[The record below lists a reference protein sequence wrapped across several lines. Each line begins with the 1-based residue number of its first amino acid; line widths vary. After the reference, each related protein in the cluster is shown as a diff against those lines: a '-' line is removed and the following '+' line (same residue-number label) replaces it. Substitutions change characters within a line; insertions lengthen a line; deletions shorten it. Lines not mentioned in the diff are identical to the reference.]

1 MTVRRIP
8 LDRVTR
14 HALHYIH
21 RNTHWRENMTNE
33 LAASINRLIAAR
45 DAGDASVQ
53 SEIDRLFS
61 EFEASTTFKEDEA
74 SCLAMT
80 RSMYRGD

>member
-1 MTVRRIP
+1 MAT
-8 LDRVTR
+8 T
-14 HALHYIH
+14 
-21 RNTHWRENMTNE
+21 E
-33 LAASINRLIAAR
+33 LAANINRLIAIR
-45 DAGDASVQ
+45 DAGDDSVQ

-61 EFEASTTFKEDEA
+61 EFESSVTFKEDEE